1 MFEFKKVIDP
11 LFSPLPICLELLI
24 VGVFLLWLTRQQRLG
39 KTFVTMAGLLLAL
52 LGSEGFSGRLIHT
65 LEAQYPPLTMSSI
78 QTRLTGGGEGAIPW
92 IVVLAGGVTPNPSL
106 PIQLQISHDSRVRL
120 LEGIRL
126 YHMIPGSRLVLSGGI
141 GFQLESEATVLSR
154 LAQTLGVKKDDMVL
168 ETRSRDTKD
177 HPRNVALIVKN
188 DPFILV
194 TSASH
199 MPRALRLFENQGM
212 TPIPAPAG
220 HWEPKKN
227 VWPEYYFPGS
237 KGTRLAEL
245 AFHEYLGLGWAW
257 MRGQI

>member
-1 MFEFKKVIDP
+1 MFEIKKVLGP
-11 LFSPLPICLELLI
+11 LFSPLPVCLELLI
-24 VGVFLLWLTRQQRLG
+24 VGVVLLWCTRQQRLG

-52 LGSEGFSGRLIHT
+52 LSSEGFSGRLIHT
-65 LEAQYPPLTMSSI
+65 LEAQYPPLNMSTI
-78 QTRLTGGGEGAIPW
+78 QAAFTGGEGDTISW
-92 IVVLAGGVTPNPSL
+92 IVVLAGGVTPDPTL
-106 PIQLQISHDSRVRL
+106 PIQLQISHESRVRM

-126 YHMIPGSRLVLSGGI
+126 YHMIPGSKLVLSGGI

-154 LAQTLGVKKDDMVL
+154 FAQALGVHKDDVVL

-177 HPRNVALIVKN
+177 HPLHVSLIVKN

-199 MPRALRLFENQGM
+199 MPRAFRLFAQRGM

-220 HWEPKKN
+220 HWEPKKY

-237 KGTRLAEL
+237 KGTRLAEM